1 MDGGKGKTRFRK
13 SYPLSKSFVLRQGV
27 RAKSSCGL
35 APAHSNSLLSPPVS
49 SSSAT
54 VSSPVSPLLKP
65 PPDVRRVQQR
75 QEELQRIQA
84 LLDGNF
90 ISKRKRVILESIM
103 AVSQVPL
110 QAVIAAK

>member
-1 MDGGKGKTRFRK
+1 
-13 SYPLSKSFVLRQGV
+13 
-27 RAKSSCGL
+27 
-35 APAHSNSLLSPPVS
+35 
-49 SSSAT
+49 
-54 VSSPVSPLLKP
+54 
-65 PPDVRRVQQR
+65 VQQR